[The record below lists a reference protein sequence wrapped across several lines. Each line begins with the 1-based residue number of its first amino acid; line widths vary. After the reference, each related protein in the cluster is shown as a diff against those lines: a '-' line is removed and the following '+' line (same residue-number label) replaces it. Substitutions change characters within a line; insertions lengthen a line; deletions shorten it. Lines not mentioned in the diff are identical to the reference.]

1 MNVDFV
7 ALDLDGTLIG
17 RDTRLSPR
25 IRTCVAAV
33 LSQGTAICIVTG
45 RMFRAAAPFVREL
58 GLRAPTICYQ
68 GAWVVEGESGR
79 RILDRPIAAPLVEE
93 ILDEFNSE
101 DLHLQLYADDRY
113 YCERNN
119 RFAEL
124 YASLAGVA
132 PIVAPMRER
141 FAGRSATK
149 AVVVSD
155 PDIAAE
161 VELRARRR
169 CGERLYITR
178 SYPEFV
184 EMLDPTVD
192 KGSALAFV
200 AERSGIPMERVLA
213 IGDSWNDL
221 PMIERAGIGVA
232 MGNAPVE
239 VRERADAVVGRVD
252 EDGVCDALERF
263 VLR

>member
-1 MNVDFV
+1 MSVDLV
-7 ALDLDGTLIG
+7 AFDLDGTLVG
-17 RDTRLSPR
+17 RDSQISARVR
-25 IRTCVAAV
+25 ACVAAM
-33 LSQGTAICIVTG
+33 LAQGTASCIVTG

-68 GAWVVEGESGR
+68 GAWIVDTESER
-79 RILDRPIAAPLVEE
+79 RLFDRPIAPELVRE
-93 ILDEFNSE
+93 ILDEFTAE
-101 DLHLQLYADDRY
+101 GPHLQLYADDRY

-119 RFAEL
+119 RFAAL
-124 YASLAGVA
+124 YASLAGIA
-132 PIVAPMRER
+132 PIVGPIRER
-141 FAGRSATK
+141 FANRSATK
-149 AVVVSD
+149 AVIVSD
-155 PDIAAE
+155 PDIAAQ

-169 CGERLYITR
+169 FGDRLYITR

-192 KGSALAFV
+192 KGSALQFV
-200 AERSGIPMERVLA
+200 AQGLGIPMERVLA

-221 PMIERAGIGVA
+221 PIIERAGIGVA

-239 VRERADAVVGRVD
+239 VRERADAVVGAVD

>member
-1 MNVDFV
+1 MSV
-7 ALDLDGTLIG
+7 ALVAFDLDGTLVG
-17 RDTRLSPR
+17 RETKLSR
-25 IRTCVAAV
+25 RVRACVAAM
-33 LSQGTAICIVTG
+33 LAQGTAGCIVTG

-58 GLRAPTICYQ
+58 GLGAPTICYQ
-68 GAWVVEGESGR
+68 GAWVVDTESER
-79 RILDRPIAAPLVEE
+79 RLLDRPIASDLVRE
-93 ILDEFNSE
+93 ILDEFDSE
-101 DLHLQLYADDRY
+101 DLHLQLYAEDRY

-124 YASLAGVA
+124 YAALAGIA
-132 PIVAPMRER
+132 PIVGPIRER
-141 FAGRSATK
+141 FSNRSATK
-149 AVVVSD
+149 AVIVAD

-161 VELRARRR
+161 IELRARRR
-169 CGERLYITR
+169 FDERLYITR

-192 KGSALAFV
+192 KGIALQFV
-200 AERSGIPMERVLA
+200 AQALGIPMERVLA

-221 PMIERAGIGVA
+221 PIIERAGIGVA

-239 VRERADAVVGRVD
+239 VRERADAVVGAVD
-252 EDGVCDALERF
+252 DDGVCDALERF